1 MAFCGETKIFSERE
15 IFEKRKRVHITSSN
29 TYLNFSEF
37 YCQDYL
43 SSKSIL
49 APIYSKPEVSKE
61 INPKVT
67 FTHIDAF
74 PLDKNEFDVN
84 RDNRDKISSRKVE
97 ESKENDKSAKEKVST
112 QNKESKKN
120 DKPKKEKKSTQNEK
134 SKKKNGS
141 KKDYHGS
148 INFILIPSNKGD
160 ILNDNMQYDKSIV
173 YSDYINKDYEREN
186 KDGKPTRKI
195 ALFIGNILKAP
206 LYKNSIKVQINSIE
220 VRQINKKNNTDITY
234 SYHIEEGKEKINVN
248 LYTDQGEDKY
258 KTEISFLDGNE
269 KIITIKDLKLE
280 STRNLNRK
288 NKKGNKGN
296 MNYEKNKKFDLIID
310 FLKEI
315 ENEPYIEKLTYIEK
329 FIIEAFIK
337 SNDSGKL
344 KDSEKLNKE
353 MLERLKKWKKN
364 NEIEKIYDFIKQQKD
379 QNPGLLILCF
389 EYIYRSIIDKY
400 DNTKPDHHDDAR
412 HGHDDWCKWKKFL
425 TGFHLGINCKNNYVI
440 FIDKNKRRMDPNTEE
455 INSAKRRRVND
466 DKEVVSDIQYGD
478 SESELP
484 IS

>member
-160 ILNDNMQYDKSIV
+160 ILNDNMQYDKAIV

-234 SYHIEEGKEKINVN
+234 SYHIEEGKEKIIVN

-315 ENEPYIEKLTYIEK
+315 ENEPDIKK
-329 FIIEAFIK
+329 FIIETFIK
-337 SNDSGKL
+337 INDSGKL

-364 NEIEKIYDFIKQQKD
+364 NEIKKIYKFIKQQKD